1 MTPPAGSGA
10 ATSIMRLRVALL
22 GVKPTT
28 WRRIEV
34 AVSATLGELH
44 TVIQA
49 AMGWQDLHLHSFRVL
64 GRQYDPGHGAIDEV
78 RLAALRLRAG
88 ERFSYV
94 YDHSAPWEH
103 ELRVEAIGPGAPG
116 RQYPRCVAGQN
127 ACPPEWCPGPNAY
140 DEIKAELFGLS
151 YTDDL
156 QLMAEFGRAVLAARG
171 GTARDALNAVNIDAL
186 KSALARHERREA
198 LSAPFDRRR
207 ANTALGLLAAAG
219 SGATT

>member
-10 ATSIMRLRVALL
+10 ATAIMRLRVAL
-22 GVKPTT
+22 GD
-28 WRRIEV
+28 
-34 AVSATLGELH
+34 LH
-44 TVIQA
+44 TVIQT
-49 AMGWQDLHLHSFRVL
+49 AMGWQDLHLHSFRIL

-78 RLAALRLRAG
+78 RLADFRLRTG

-94 YDHSAPWEH
+94 YNHSTPWAH
-103 ELRVEAIGPGAPG
+103 ELRVEAVGSSSSALG
-116 RQYPRCVAGQN
+116 RQYPRCVAGQH
-127 ACPPEWCPGPNAY
+127 ACPPEWCPGPEAY

-171 GTARDALNAVNIDAL
+171 GTVRDALNAVNIDEL

-207 ANTALGLLAAAG
+207 ANTALGLLAAADL
-219 SGATT
+219 GATT

>member
-78 RLAALRLRAG
+78 RLADLRLRAG

-103 ELRVEAIGPGAPG
+103 ELRVEAIGPA
-116 RQYPRCVAGQN
+116 RLAG
-127 ACPPEWCPGPNAY
+127 
-140 DEIKAELFGLS
+140 S
-151 YTDDL
+151 T
-156 QLMAEFGRAVLAARG
+156 RAVLPDRTPARRNG
-171 GTARDALNAVNIDAL
+171 AQDPKLTTRSRLSYSACPIPMICSSWPSSVVPSLRHAVGQPAMH
-186 KSALARHERREA
+186 SM
-198 LSAPFDRRR
+198 P
-207 ANTALGLLAAAG
+207 
-219 SGATT
+219 

>member
-1 MTPPAGSGA
+1 MPPAGSGA
-10 ATSIMRLRVALL
+10 ATAIMRLRVALL
-22 GVKPTT
+22 GVKPTV

-34 AVSATLGELH
+34 SVSTTLGDLH
-44 TVIQA
+44 SVIQA
-49 AMGWQDLHLHSFRVL
+49 AMGWQDLRLHSFRIL
-64 GRQYDPGHGAIDEV
+64 GRQYGPEYGAIGEV
-78 RLAALRLRAG
+78 RLADLRLRAG

-94 YDHSAPWEH
+94 YNHSAAWEH
-103 ELRVEAIGPGAPG
+103 ELRVEAVGPGALG
-116 RQYPRCVAGQN
+116 RQRPCCVAGQH
-127 ACPPEWCPGPNAY
+127 ACPPEWCPGPEAY

-171 GTARDALNAVNIDAL
+171 GTVRDALNAVNIDEL

-207 ANTALGLLAAAG
+207 ANTALGLLAAAD